1 MVQVYGSVSTV
12 NQEQLV
18 MIDSQ
23 AQERSTTKRAK
34 VTLILNPLSNAIAN
48 NRYCLVGNNET
59 EYALFEYKMKPNSVS
74 DLCVGIPVELFRV
87 TTRHALN

>member
-1 MVQVYGSVSTV
+1 MVQMYGSVSTV

-23 AQERSTTKRAK
+23 SQERSTTKRAK
-34 VTLILNPLSNAIAN
+34 VTLILNPLSNAITN

-59 EYALFEYKMKPNSVS
+59 EYALVEYK
-74 DLCVGIPVELFRV
+74 
-87 TTRHALN
+87 